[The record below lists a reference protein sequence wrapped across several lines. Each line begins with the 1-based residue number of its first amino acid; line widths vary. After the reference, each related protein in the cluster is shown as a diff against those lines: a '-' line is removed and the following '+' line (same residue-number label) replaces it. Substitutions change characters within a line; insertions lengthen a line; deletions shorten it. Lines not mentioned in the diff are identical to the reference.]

1 MNKGEQVFHAARRAF
16 IIMENSGV
24 LLAPVNSKL
33 SHQEML
39 TQMGFSVVQTV
50 QYLNE
55 LPRGYCMNGE
65 LCVYQGVSDKSKTW
79 ELQPKNYKIVQRYL
93 PDLCAL
99 FNLNDNSNLYL
110 GVLVGRVGEVWKKIN
125 KTTISDF
132 MKTR

>member
-16 IIMENSGV
+16 IIMGNSGV
-24 LLAPVNSKL
+24 LLAPANSKL
-33 SHQEML
+33 SHKEML

-55 LPRGYCMNGE
+55 LPRGYCMNSE

-79 ELQPKNYKIVQRYL
+79 ELQPKNYKIVQQYL